1 MINATGTKTQITN
14 IDQKRAGLIGYG
26 RIGNDSSSS
35 SNVIDKY
42 GLKRNHGAASGAYT
56 GDWGPGQGIGTDT
69 RNILR
74 AVDIVRDM
82 NNWVDDQIKRMNQ
95 QSQSVISNLMTD
107 VIPSTYNNQPI
118 QQEVKIEAN
127 FPGVTDHYEIEEALS
142 NLSNDAAQYIS
153 ANKNR

>member
-1 MINATGTKTQITN
+1 
-14 IDQKRAGLIGYG
+14 
-26 RIGNDSSSS
+26 
-35 SNVIDKY
+35 
-42 GLKRNHGAASGAYT
+42 
-56 GDWGPGQGIGTDT
+56 
-69 RNILR
+69 
-74 AVDIVRDM
+74 
-82 NNWVDDQIKRMNQ
+82 
-95 QSQSVISNLMTD
+95 MTD

>member
-1 MINATGTKTQITN
+1 MIYYNN
-14 IDQKRAGLIGYG
+14 NNPYIDEFIKQY
-26 RIGNDSSSS
+26 N
-35 SNVIDKY
+35 
-42 GLKRNHGAASGAYT
+42 GAASGAYT
-56 GDWGPGQGIGTDT
+56 GDWGPGQGLGIDNGKIIKVHPKELILNKSDT
-69 RNILR
+69 KNILR

-95 QSQSVISNLMTD
+95 QSQLVISNLMTD